1 MVDYLAAEV
10 EAGERGGPTLARG
23 PVGVRVNWAAI
34 STHVR
39 IKLKNNPNNKQTF
52 AGQAEAIVRSAA
64 AAAAGQD
71 DDFADDPEE
80 EDVAQH
86 PMDGSSLYVLPKE
99 GEYIIDDDDLEIEDK
114 IDITEFGDER
124 ATSFSFK

>member
-71 DDFADDPEE
+71 DDFVDDPEFE
-80 EDVAQH
+80 LLGA
-86 PMDGSSLYVLPKE
+86 DGSDSNVGTVGRGNPGWLS
-99 GEYIIDDDDLEIEDK
+99 
-114 IDITEFGDER
+114 
-124 ATSFSFK
+124 AQMSSMSSSTSINYCLIKPLDR